1 MNIGTRWRKE
11 GGSRGMLY
19 LFYFVNMSLSASF
32 RGMLYP
38 CFVGNVNDPVRLF
51 SVTAVVWL

>member
-19 LFYFVNMSLSASF
+19 
-32 RGMLYP
+32 P
-38 CFVGNVNDPVRLF
+38 CFVGNANDPVRLF
-51 SVTAVVWL
+51 SVTAVVWLYQTIELCISFITIVTINK